1 MKYDVTIDEKLFET
15 YSDIRLGLMR
25 FDADVNNSDE
35 NFWRYMDT
43 ELLPQIRASIEG
55 KQLSLIHISEPTRP

>member
-25 FDADVNNSDE
+25 FDVDVNNSDE
-35 NFWRYMDT
+35 NF
-43 ELLPQIRASIEG
+43 
-55 KQLSLIHISEPTRP
+55 